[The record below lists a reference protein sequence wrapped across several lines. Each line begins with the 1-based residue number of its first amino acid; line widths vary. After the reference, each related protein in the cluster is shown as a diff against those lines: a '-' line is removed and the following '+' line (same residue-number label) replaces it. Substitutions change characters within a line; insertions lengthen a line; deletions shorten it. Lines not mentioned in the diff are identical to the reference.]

1 MNIAASINAGAY
13 RASVNYPKIQT
24 RYRLSKSEQTAVNI
38 FGWIVNNLLY
48 VALAVVVIIWVVV
61 IIQRVKANR
70 RYNEML
76 EERYAE
82 QARRKLAERERAMR
96 YEAKAIA
103 RDPATRQAE
112 MDALRRRDFA
122 SQQRALLTDSLRYD
136 ILKRDG
142 RRCRMCGATV
152 EDGVKLH
159 VDHIIPVSKGGR
171 TEPSNLQVL
180 CSRCNRGKSNKLPVS
195 PNTTK
200 SYKTAPDTTK

>member
-1 MNIAASINAGAY
+1 MNHHGTVQAIAY
-13 RASVNYPKIQT
+13 RASAVYPKIQE
-24 RYRLSKSEQTAVNI
+24 RRLTKSEQSVVNF

-48 VALAVVVIIWVVV
+48 ITLALVVIIWVVV
-61 IIQRVKANR
+61 ILQRVKAHK

-136 ILKRDG
+136 ILERDG

>member
-1 MNIAASINAGAY
+1 MNIAANINAGAY

-48 VALAVVVIIWVVV
+48 VALALTVIIWVVV

-136 ILKRDG
+136 ILERDG

-152 EDGVKLH
+152 EDGAKLH